1 MSRTSICKEIR
12 TYRDRG
18 VFNERND
25 RWLKHQSFE
34 TASVQGNRNESNG
47 NSMIMP
53 IWTSPSYLYAV
64 EETSV

>member
-1 MSRTSICKEIR
+1 MSRTSIFKESR
-12 TYRDRG
+12 THRDRG

-25 RWLKHQSFE
+25 RLKHQSFE

-64 EETSV
+64 EETSI